1 MFPEPDEFAI
11 HFYKLFRVHPELKKK
26 IEWKKH
32 KKNKSSKGKE
42 NRKPKIEIV
51 GEVPPEIEVA
61 GNASNFAVFST
72 VRLAVLERWMKEAND
87 LYLTSSGSAPP
98 QSASNSDSEDENS
111 HPVPTP
117 ARIPKIVGVG
127 LRSVFELIRESRTTQ
142 PALCSK
148 ALSALLDVVQGHQPE
163 GLKLEPAEVI
173 EPLLELLLELATIAP
188 ETGSEATHLKAVA
201 CSCLIAL
208 VIARGDTGKLL
219 SALAALLM
227 CPQALAQQKIHM
239 PSILGA
245 LQKSVLGVML
255 GKTVAPDWITHGIPK
270 SALLSSHHILN
281 QNLYDG
287 DAAKGGGEKSL
298 ASDGSYLYIHS
309 NRGLFKMGSGY
320 GGTIK
325 AHIYAHKPDFFPNKT
340 GWLGLAQDKLYFRLK
355 RSGTDKGELMV
366 VDRETLDVKEIGRI
380 DIPGVMFSDGE
391 SLGIVTPTKED
402 GFVVRSVNPDAS
414 PMNYVSELPLK
425 LARKCVV
432 AFGYAI
438 FDEDTSLHNLNTGVD
453 EETAAI
459 VSGKEFSLVKTTTG
473 KVLYSGKP
481 SSLGLKQGGGGAG
494 VKGGH
499 SRWSELVIP
508 KGPKIV
514 QVCAGHDGLHAIL
527 VAEDGSIYFTGT
539 ARRGEDGDHSKVRR
553 QPKAVKPKKM
563 LKVEGYT
570 IVNAAC
576 NNGTTALVTKDGELL
591 MFGKDTTHCEPN
603 TGFVSDL
610 KNVQVSQVALGKAHA
625 VVVTNKGHLYTF
637 GINNKGQCGREFTPQ
652 VKEAAIVAMETTVE
666 EEGCDEEEGEW
677 VDEGGMCPPGQ
688 HKWKQDLCMV
698 CTVCRECTGYS
709 ISCLSSMRPDRIPGQ
724 ECGCGE
730 GDSGCSQCGACRICA
745 RENVDNSEMAI
756 LGPSGASDIAGMMR
770 LDLIF
775 GANGAIIGGRPGG
788 RFQDHLQYRLEERK
802 QRQRAKLGQSKHSS
816 VLKMKGSSARS
827 SSSGIA
833 SSSSPLPS
841 QAKVLL
847 SCKTPITSVSPSHLS
862 SSDVGMP
869 LNKEGVGSDVE
880 RDASR
885 VTSLPPAR
893 VHLPIDSPVVQVACG
908 LHHTV
913 VLVQSGEVYTF
924 GSNSYGQLG
933 VGDVMVRG
941 GPVQVK
947 LPAAATHI
955 AAGSNHTVILT
966 SKGHVYTFGAHQK
979 SQLGRGMGSNGPGPA
994 GEGSS
999 KRTDPSRSPWH
1010 SIPGPLSWVG
1020 PRQGRRATWV
1030 GASAD
1035 QTYLKVDESLINS
1048 VSLNQS
1054 TIMANKTSILLVPK
1068 KCEQDKSFRCLVIN
1082 KRDGNCCSFSEES
1095 QVDFS
1100 QKIVCLDPVY
1110 NVLWS
1115 YQDGHLYCYNT
1126 VCCEAEFGR
1135 WSIISGQLALPT
1147 SPGMAVT
1154 RSQAALHL
1162 LAALDTLTATE
1173 HVLCPSAD
1181 EKRARQAQTKVYS
1194 KEDFSTVGRFEC
1206 HGGGWGYSGHSIEAI
1221 RFMADTDILMGGFGL
1236 FGGRGEYTGK
1246 IKLFDIGT
1254 EGGEQESD
1262 GELLAETEEIPYE
1275 CGPRQKYPMLFEEPM
1290 PLIANRWYVAWAR
1303 VSGPSSDCGSSGQGM
1318 VTTEDQVVF
1327 YFKSSKKSNNGTDVN
1342 AGQIPQLLYKVV
1354 TPESQTPNRQT
1365 DSTEPACILSREF
1378 SRTVTREGLQSLLAL
1393 LQWSWNTFKVGLL
1406 EMVNTIYVCNEQ
1418 YDFQLAIQ
1426 EQERLVYITKACLR
1440 LLRMYTNENYP
1451 NQIPCKRQLPES
1463 VLLAECIGD
1472 IRALLKQILSDTSV
1486 KCDPR
1491 PKGILAVGTNKR
1503 LVEEIMNECHQT
1515 FVACFHAFYP
1525 TAYLKWT
1532 ALCDLLANINKK
1544 NNEGVDQ
1551 LLTSMLASLR
1561 CPSVR
1566 LRSTFPILGPNMDA
1580 PDSLKKQLSPSDN
1593 SGLPMM
1599 PCIDT
1604 HHYPILVE
1612 QMSYR
1617 SQVEGGGSGTGWA
1630 FRDVLDRLLD
1640 IVTIPVKEGLY
1651 DAPLSYSGKLS
1662 FNACH
1667 ILARIVAELAIFASG
1682 TTDDM
1687 DGACGRMLHVTPSR
1701 FTRTN
1706 QSRTWNTGN
1715 GSPDAICFSV
1725 DRPGV
1730 VVAGVGVYGGVGSYD
1745 YELEMLDDTNTG
1757 YDPTHTQRW
1766 NSLQVTRGSFGPDDC
1781 LADDIAEIKFDFPV
1795 FIKENVKY
1803 AIRLRNHGGRTS
1815 NGDGGLSTVK
1825 GPDGVVFTFSTC
1837 SLSFNGTTQ
1846 TRGQIPYILYYSNPQ
1861 DSETHAQNKGAIES
1875 QARRITLN
1883 VTSAIVNRCS
1893 EVLAMGRDVD
1903 IVEAYDSLSSSTLVR
1918 ILLPLVVANISP
1930 LATSDPRSAVQVLGL
1945 LQELLPHVSALNLTQ
1960 HEAFQSICSDENSHD
1975 QAAVTTSNH
1984 KAWVESDHPYK
1995 PATVSNYK
2003 VVFPDQVQWMAIEFT
2018 AECGTAQAEDSLQLY
2033 IPGTRP
2039 SAMVGDDY
2047 LGAAGGI
2054 TARAED
2060 KGAAAACV
2068 TTLNDEPISFP
2079 YWPVLH
2085 KFSNNPAQWPQSAVV
2100 LPGNEVVF
2108 SLETASDYVKDDK
2121 ANFYGFKC
2129 LVTGYEWNNETYDG
2143 LKLLETELAFLGG
2156 MCSAS
2161 LIKKDLVLPPS
2172 SADELE
2178 EDMEIVEEL
2187 AQQVYS
2193 KHSSLLG
2200 KGFALANPLTINQ
2213 ALDGV
2218 LPYSCHS
2225 NERLFLRDLVQCV
2238 PGTSGGR
2245 LSRWL
2250 QPEPYVDPTRSELLY
2265 SREDMRCG
2273 WPALLTM
2280 LTKDQYGDI
2289 VHVPNLRI
2297 EVKAVPIDK
2306 KEIGYD
2312 VSRKMRRISQPDEQ
2326 TFGGHALPCL
2336 DTPYEVTVKDKMCYY
2351 AISIM
2356 KAYENY
2362 SFEELR
2368 YTSPVI
2374 KRSSENMLVRPNSDG
2389 TYSATWTPASIGWYS
2404 ILTTIDGYAAH
2415 EGYKV
2420 EVKEPPQGLTPPSQS
2435 VVRKATHQPSKL
2447 RRFVAK
2453 NSAGLRVR
2461 AHPSLQSE
2469 QLGVVHLNGTIA
2481 FIDEIHNDD
2490 GVWLRLNQET
2500 IRQYCEGVY
2509 TEAWCLQF
2517 NQHLGKTLLLPVQEP
2532 KSILDVAIKDPN
2544 VRKSP
2549 IIDSPKSSKKSS
2561 RYKVVMCGA
2570 SGHNVR
2576 SSPNLKAPPVGM
2588 VTLGNSIT
2596 VIDHVENSEGTWIQL
2611 DKESVNQFCFNWN
2624 GEAWSLASDLSNV
2637 YLRPESASSEKGID
2651 FGMSFSENDL
2661 AFGTSPQCK
2670 KGFDFTSGAA
2680 ASSEGGVFPIFQSGR
2695 LTPPSQVPFVFG
2707 STSHQERLSRSLGV
2721 GAGGGGNAVKEESSR
2736 SVYRETPKSPAL
2748 TKWLKLDD
2756 GKIVDRKGSSGK
2768 DLPPE
2773 LLGVSVKELV
2783 KAIGESRANGNGA
2796 TPPDT
2801 PRKASRSSS
2810 PLPTSRTSQSASCSS
2825 PLPIPGAKSSMGLQQ
2840 DSISSSPLAY
2850 GSPRSV
2856 GLSPAVYCGESQRR
2870 GSTQSDTSALV
2881 SSLTRDLTPSPSGS
2895 CSLHSPNSTPSTPR
2909 KNKDQC
2915 TFPQETDS
2923 SSKSIAVAGTQTSP
2937 EGSSKVQ
2944 QPQHPPAP
2952 QPHFSIGSAG
2962 GVCTRD
2968 DGLTSVGIGGGSVS
2982 SSAVGRLS
2990 PKTSRKN
2997 RSASGAGKRSMSPAQ
3012 QPVPAA
3018 GRQHREIRAPVKEA
3032 MSPSVA
3038 ESLRA
3043 TFAAFLWHEGI
3054 VHDAMACASFLKF
3067 HPTLPKQGALVV
3079 TRHTDRARTADQRH
3093 SLEVSTAGSYLHIK
3107 PSTLETLTRSAANAN
3122 ANRHRGNKQNVIRE
3136 EGRGGV
3142 TDEQKPPVVPSTSVQ
3157 PCCSGPDNQ
3166 EEHTVTVLPPAL
3178 KCLVHLWEQ
3187 LTLTCLQAFAVNS
3200 VLPSPTAP
3208 SAKNGETKR
3217 IARKKKDW
3225 KAGGSRCGGGN
3236 ERMGS
3241 CELCGGVFPHPVTY
3255 HMRQAH
3261 AGCGGHAGGK
3271 GYNSGGNFCVG
3282 WAGNCGDGG
3291 VGGSSWYLVCD
3302 TCRDKYLRAKKL
3314 SASGSALGSVVK
3326 KPTRK
3331 KAATVPQPAKIVSP
3345 ASNISASST
3354 LETHLVMKNNAMF
3367 LLELCGGSPKR
3378 MAGGGRDSPP
3388 ELPFPPPGPFQCL
3401 LSLGVNPSALRDDHH
3416 FPQDDVIFRRKDS
3429 EGNPTSRPISE
3440 GPPSDGESDCG
3451 KGRLFHRS
3459 VSMGTNGAPWSK
3471 REPDGR
3477 LVGVRKRNNSTCDV
3491 ANESGSSLLC
3501 HPSAALQK
3509 LVPSLSQ
3516 SAIVNTAA
3524 DRNASTVDLLSR
3536 PVLIFL
3542 LQQHNLPSLHLAMKQ
3557 ALRKATCRVYGMQA
3571 LDWLLHTVTQAT
3583 CLHDLLW
3590 WFVAALTPTPIPPE
3604 IDPDQLKDDLP
3615 ERKDER
3621 KEDHD
3626 LRGVCE
3632 HPLNDMGIAGEA
3644 VHPLPSTFHSLLQSI
3659 ADLMLLLPMGS
3670 ALQQMAVRCWGI
3682 NFTQADHMFLHRS
3695 HVFSNISKILSRS
3708 EEEQEDLL
3716 SMQESH
3722 VSSFSQEASY
3732 VEALADLTGSVQIK
3746 ASSRQAMV
3754 GSLTDNSTE
3763 TFWESG
3769 DEDRNKTKTLT
3780 LTCCP
3785 RSHPTM
3791 IYVHIDNC
3799 RDLGNK
3805 VSSVTFQS
3813 GPNVDELFKL
3823 RTVEVESR
3831 ATGWISCSILEKSH
3845 SVIRLELKGGDN
3857 SMRIRQVRVLGRMEG
3872 ESLKVGRQHAAA
3884 VIQQKNTEAE
3894 TLRVFRLITS
3904 QVFGKLITGE
3914 QEEATLVECEGAA
3927 VSGSAEGSNDLK
3939 EHMVGILFSRSKLT
3953 HLQKQVCVHIVQA
3966 IRKEATVMREEWETR
3981 LCSATSSSS
3990 GEAPDTYCFEM
4001 LSMVLAL
4008 SGSAV
4013 GRSYLAHQ
4021 HGLLSDLLS
4030 LLHTG
4035 SARVQRQVT
4044 ALLRRMLAEVPP
4056 STLANILGVKQLPPT
4071 DFSIAATI
4079 SRSTEMTAFD
4089 FHRMG
4094 ILDVFLSCIAK
4105 ALTVQVKTKGK
4116 ESKGV
4121 SSISLATCIH
4131 PRDNVGARWWL
4142 RGCISRKLAED
4153 IISLIRDMASGKLS
4167 EVWAC
4172 VTKGAVAENILNLT
4186 RLTESQR
4193 GSNDCLRSPTLW
4205 LALASLCVLDRDHV
4219 DRLSSGQWRN
4229 TADGKPPPPRPTCNN
4244 HDDGETNAIIQCNM
4258 CGSLCAECDRYL
4270 HLHRRTRMH
4279 QRQVCKEEEEAI
4291 KVDLHEG
4298 CGRTKLFW
4306 ALLLA
4311 DSSTLKALV
4320 EFREGTR
4327 SQPCGLGVCRFCGAS
4342 GSSGLL
4348 SIGNVCADHDCQ
4360 EHARNACTKV
4370 HQCGHVC
4377 GGIAS
4382 EVECLPCLHGCNPG
4396 AVQLKQDAD
4405 DMCMICFIEALSS
4418 APAIQLKCGHVFHM
4432 HCCRNVLTKKWAG
4445 PRITFAF
4452 AQCPICKS
4460 PMEHQVLVKQLEPVK
4475 ELMED
4480 VRRKALMR
4488 LEYEGLDKGRP
4499 DPASYAM
4506 DRYAYYVCFKC
4517 KKAYYGGEARCDL
4530 ELGSGEFDPSELVC
4544 GACSDVSRAQMCP
4557 KHGTDFLEYKCR
4569 YCCSVAVFF
4578 CFGTTHFCNACHD
4591 DFQRVTNIPKNE
4603 LPGCPAGPKAK
4614 QLEGEECPLHVKHPP
4629 TGEEFA
4635 LGCGVCR
4642 NAHTF

>member
-1 MFPEPDEFAI
+1 MFPEPDEFGLS
-11 HFYKLFRVHPELKKK
+11 FYELFRVLPDTKKK
-26 IEWKKH
+26 LEWKKH
-32 KKNKSSKGKE
+32 KKGKSKGKE
-42 NRKPKIEIV
+42 NRKPKIELV

-61 GNASNFAVFST
+61 GNASSFAVFST

-87 LYLTSSGSAPP
+87 LYLTSSSSAPP

-111 HPVPTP
+111 PPTPQP

-127 LRSVFELIRESRTTQ
+127 LRSVFELIKESRSSH
-142 PALCSK
+142 PALCTK
-148 ALSALLDVVQGHQPE
+148 ALTALLDVVQGHQPE
-163 GLKLEPAEVI
+163 GLKLEPPEVV
-173 EPLLELLLELATIAP
+173 EPLLELLLELATMP
-188 ETGSEATHLKAVA
+188 QEGSSNSASHLTSVA

-227 CPQALAQQKIHM
+227 CPHSVSQQNIHM

-245 LQKSVLGVML
+245 LQKSVLGVVL

-270 SALLSSHHILN
+270 SALLAQHEIYAKPELSSDYTIV
-281 QNLYDG
+281 DK
-287 DAAKGGGEKSL
+287 AI
-298 ASDGSYLYIHS
+298 ASDGLYLYVHTSI
-309 NRGLFKMGSGY
+309 GLLKMGSGY
-320 GGTIK
+320 GGTLK
-325 AHIYAHKPDFFPNKT
+325 GHIYIHKPDFFPNKT
-340 GWLGLAQDKLYFRLK
+340 GWLGYAQGKLYFRLGK
-355 RSGTDKGELMV
+355 GSSDRGELLTV
-366 VDRETLDVKEIGRI
+366 NSETLEVKEVGKI
-380 DIPGVMFSDGE
+380 DSPGVMFSDGE
-391 SLGIVTPTKED
+391 NLGIVTPTKED
-402 GFVVRSVNPDAS
+402 GFVVRSVNPS
-414 PMNYVSELPLK
+414 SLPLNFVSELPLK

-432 AFGYAI
+432 AFGYAM
-438 FDEDTSLHNLNTGVD
+438 FDEETSLHNLNSGVE
-453 EETAAI
+453 EETASI
-459 VSGKEFSLVKTTTG
+459 VSGKEFSLIRTTAG
-473 KVLYSGKP
+473 KLYFSGKP
-481 SSLGLKQGGGGAG
+481 SCLGLKQGG
-494 VKGGH
+494 KGGIGK
-499 SRWSELVIP
+499 WSELIIP
-508 KGPKIV
+508 KAPKIV
-514 QVCAGHDGLHAIL
+514 QVAAGHDGMHAVL
-527 VAEDGSIYFTGT
+527 VAEDGSVYFTGT

-563 LKVEGYT
+563 MKVDGYV
-570 IVNAAC
+570 IVYAAC
-576 NNGTTALVTKDGELL
+576 NNGTTALVSKDGELL
-591 MFGKDTTHCEPN
+591 MFGKDTNHCEPN
-603 TGFVSDL
+603 TGFVTDL
-610 KNVQVSQVALGKAHA
+610 RNVHVTQVALGKAHA
-625 VVVTNKGHLYTF
+625 VAVTNKGHLYTF
-637 GINNKGQCGREFTPQ
+637 GINNKGQCGREYSNQ
-652 VKEAAIVAMETTVE
+652 VKEGKFFFFLSLFLFYQYKTFCAATIAMETAVE
-666 EEGCDEEEGEW
+666 EEGGEEEEGEW
-677 VDEGGMCPPGQ
+677 GDEGGMCPPGQ

-709 ISCLSSMRPDRIPGQ
+709 ISCLSSMSTDRIPGQ

-745 RENVDNSEMAI
+745 RENVDNSDMAI

-775 GANGAIIGGRPGG
+775 GANGAVIAGRPGGG
-788 RFQDHLQYRLEERK
+788 RFQDHLQCRLEERK
-802 QRQRAKLGQSKHSS
+802 QRQHAKLSSKHSA
-816 VLKMKGSSARS
+816 VLKLKGASAIGHRAP
-827 SSSGIA
+827 GCMI
-833 SSSSPLPS
+833 P
-841 QAKVLL
+841 QAKVILCKAAL
-847 SCKTPITSVSPSHLS
+847 SGQPNNIGADAVMP
-862 SSDVGMP
+862 VG
-869 LNKEGVGSDVE
+869 KDAVGSDVE

-885 VTSLPPAR
+885 VSSLPPAM
-893 VHLPIDSPVVQVACG
+893 VVLPVDSPVIQIACG

-913 VLVQSGEVYTF
+913 VLVQSGEVFTF

-933 VGDVMVRG
+933 VGDIMVRG
-941 GPVQVK
+941 GPVQVR
-947 LPAAATHI
+947 LSAPAMHI
-955 AAGSNHTVILT
+955 AAGGNHTVVLT
-966 SKGHVYTFGAHQK
+966 TSGHVYTFGSHQK
-979 SQLGRGMGSNGPGPA
+979 GQLGRGTMSVSG
-994 GEGSS
+994 GEGTS
-999 KRTDPSRSPWH
+999 KRIDFGRSPWH
-1010 SIPGPLSWVG
+1010 SIPGSVSWVG

-1048 VSLNQS
+1048 VSLSHS
-1054 TIMANKTSILLVPK
+1054 TIMANRTCIVLVPK
-1068 KCEQDKSFRCLVIN
+1068 KCEEDKSFSCLVIN
-1082 KRDGNCCSFSEES
+1082 KRDGNCCSFSE
-1095 QVDFS
+1095 QDQIDFS
-1100 QKIVCLDPVY
+1100 ESSVCLDPVY

-1115 YQDGHLYCYNT
+1115 YNRGQLRCYNA
-1126 VCCEAEFGR
+1126 VCSEAKFGV
-1135 WSIISGQLALPT
+1135 WSILSGQLALPT
-1147 SPGMAVT
+1147 IPGHTVT

-1162 LAALDTLTATE
+1162 LAALDTLTSTE
-1173 HVLCPSAD
+1173 HILSPTAE
-1181 EKRARQAQTKVYS
+1181 EKRARQSHTKVYS
-1194 KEDFSTVGRFEC
+1194 KEDFSTVSRFES

-1221 RFMADTDILMGGFGL
+1221 RFMSDTDILIGGFGL

-1254 EGGEQESD
+1254 EGGEQEND

-1275 CGPRQKYPMLFEEPM
+1275 CGPRQKYPMLFEEPIS
-1290 PLIANRWYVAWAR
+1290 LLANRWYVAWAR

-1342 AGQIPQLLYKVV
+1342 AGQIPQLLYRVV
-1354 TPESQTPNRQT
+1354 TPESQAPNRQA
-1365 DSTEPACILSREF
+1365 DSSEPACILSREF
-1378 SRTVTREGLQSLLAL
+1378 SRAVTRDGLQSLLAL
-1393 LQWSWNTFKVGLL
+1393 LRWSWSTFKVGLL
-1406 EMVNTIYVCNEQ
+1406 DMVNSLYTNAHQ
-1418 YDFQLAIQ
+1418 YEFRIGIQ
-1426 EQERLVYITKACLR
+1426 EQERLVYISKACLR
-1440 LLRMYTNENYP
+1440 LLRMYTNEIYP
-1451 NQIPCKRQLPES
+1451 NQIVCKRQVPES
-1463 VLLAECIGD
+1463 VLLAECVGD
-1472 IRALLKQILSDTSV
+1472 IRALLKQILSDTTV

-1491 PKGILAVGTNKR
+1491 PKGILAVGANKQ
-1503 LVEEIMNECHQT
+1503 LVEDIMNECHHT

-1532 ALCDLLANINKK
+1532 ALCDLLASINRK
-1544 NNEGVDQ
+1544 NNGGIDQ
-1551 LLTSMLASLR
+1551 LLTSLLASLR
-1561 CPSVR
+1561 CPSIR
-1566 LRSTFPILGPNMDA
+1566 LRSTFPILSPNMDA

-1599 PCIDT
+1599 PYLDT

-1617 SQVEGGGSGTGWA
+1617 SQIEGGGLGSGWVL
-1630 FRDVLDRLLD
+1630 RDVLDRLLD
-1640 IVTIPVKEGLY
+1640 IVTIPVKESLY
-1651 DAPLSYSGKLS
+1651 EAPLSYSMKLT

-1667 ILARIVAELAIFASG
+1667 ILSRIVAELAIFASG

-1687 DGACGRMLHVTPSR
+1687 DGACGRVLHSTPSR

-1715 GSPDAICFSV
+1715 GSPDAICLSV

-1730 VVAGVGVYGGVGSYD
+1730 VIAGVGVYGGVGSYD
-1745 YELEMLDDTNTG
+1745 YELEILDDSNTS
-1757 YDPTHTQRW
+1757 YDHTHTQRW
-1766 NSLQVTRGSFGPDDC
+1766 NSLQVTRGSFGPEDC
-1781 LADDIAEIKFDFPV
+1781 LNDDIAEIKFDFPV
-1795 FIKENVKY
+1795 FVKENVKY

-1846 TRGQIPYILYYSNPQ
+1846 TRGQIPTILYYSNPQ

-1883 VTSAIVNRCS
+1883 VTSAIVTRCS

-1903 IVEAYDSLSSSTLVR
+1903 NIKSYDTLSTSHLVR

-1945 LQELLPHVSALNLTQ
+1945 LQELLPHVSALNLL
-1960 HEAFQSICSDENSHD
+1960 HYESFRSCSDETAHD
-1975 QAAVTTSNH
+1975 QAGVTTSNH
-1984 KAWVESDHPYK
+1984 RAWVESDHPYK

-2003 VVFPDQVQWMAIEFT
+2003 VVFPDSVQWMALEFT
-2018 AECGTAQAEDSLQLY
+2018 VDCGTAQAEDSLQLY
-2033 IPGTRP
+2033 IPANRRLCISG
-2039 SAMVGDDY
+2039 
-2047 LGAAGGI
+2047 
-2054 TARAED
+2054 ED
-2060 KGAAAACV
+2060 INSDL
-2068 TTLNDEPISFP
+2068 TP

-2085 KFSNNPAQWPQSAVV
+2085 RFNNNPALWPQSAVI

-2108 SLETASDYVKDDK
+2108 SLETASDYVKDEK

-2129 LVTGYEWNNETYDG
+2129 LVTGYDWHTDIYDG

-2161 LIKKDLVLPPS
+2161 LMKKDLILPPS
-2172 SADELE
+2172 SADELD
-2178 EDMEIVEEL
+2178 EDMEVVEEL

-2200 KGFALANPLTINQ
+2200 KGFALANPLSINQ

-2225 NERLFLRDLVQCV
+2225 NERLFLRDFVQCA

-2250 QPEPYVDPTRSELLY
+2250 QPESYVDPGRSELLY

-2273 WPALLTM
+2273 WPALLTV
-2280 LTKDQYGDI
+2280 LTKDQYGDV
-2289 VHVPNLRI
+2289 VHVPSLKI

-2306 KEIGYD
+2306 KELGGSD
-2312 VSRKMRRISQPDEQ
+2312 ANRKMRRISQPDEL

-2336 DTPYEVTVKDKMCYY
+2336 DVPYEVTIKDKMCYA
-2351 AISIM
+2351 AITIM

-2374 KRSSENMLVRPNSDG
+2374 KRSSENMLVRPNCDG
-2389 TYSATWTPASIGWYS
+2389 SYSATWTPASIGWYS
-2404 ILTTIDGYAAH
+2404 ILTTIDGYPMH

-2420 EVKEPPQGLTPPSQS
+2420 EVKEPPQGMTPPSQS
-2435 VVRKATHQPSKL
+2435 VVRKATQQPNKL
-2447 RRFVAK
+2447 RKFVAR

-2469 QLGVVHLNGTIA
+2469 QIGVVHVNGTIA

-2500 IRQYCEGVY
+2500 IRQYCEGAY
-2509 TEAWCLQF
+2509 AEAWCLQF

-2532 KSILDVAIKDPN
+2532 KSIIENAIRDPN

-2549 IIDSPKSSKKSS
+2549 IIESPKTK
-2561 RYKVVMCGA
+2561 RATQYRVVKCGA
-2570 SGHNVR
+2570 SGHNIR
-2576 SSPNLKAPPVGM
+2576 SNPSLKAPPVGM
-2588 VTLGNSIT
+2588 LTQGNCIT
-2596 VIDHVENSEGTWIQL
+2596 VIDHVENNDGTWVEL
-2611 DKESVNQFCFNWN
+2611 DEESLNKHCFNWD
-2624 GEAWSLASDLSNV
+2624 GEAWALAINRENV
-2637 YLRPESASSEKGID
+2637 YLRPESVEKDKEFTDECTGEGD
-2651 FGMSFSENDL
+2651 DEFFSNSQMQISQSGKR
-2661 AFGTSPQCK
+2661 A
-2670 KGFDFTSGAA
+2670 FDFTSTSFPMF
-2680 ASSEGGVFPIFQSGR
+2680 SSQGTSSNQ
-2695 LTPPSQVPFVFG
+2695 LPFVFG
-2707 STSHQERLSRSLGV
+2707 STSHQESVVPAGGQKEDSRSIF
-2721 GAGGGGNAVKEESSR
+2721 
-2736 SVYRETPKSPAL
+2736 REVPKSPAL
-2748 TKWLKLDD
+2748 TKWLKSDD
-2756 GKIVDRKGSSGK
+2756 KPQPDKKTACSSIK

-2783 KAIGESRANGNGA
+2783 KAIGESRANGNGV

-2810 PLPTSRTSQSASCSS
+2810 PLPPSRTSHSASSS
-2825 PLPIPGAKSSMGLQQ
+2825 PLPIPALPGRHRSQGAKGSLGLQQ
-2840 DSISSSPLAY
+2840 DSMSSSPLAY
-2850 GSPRSV
+2850 GSPRSIAW
-2856 GLSPAVYCGESQRR
+2856 SPAVGIGGESTSQRR

-2909 KNKDQC
+2909 KTKETN
-2915 TFPQETDS
+2915 TFAPDTDS
-2923 SSKSIAVAGTQTSP
+2923 SSKSMAQAGTQTSP
-2937 EGSSKVQ
+2937 E
-2944 QPQHPPAP
+2944 
-2952 QPHFSIGSAG
+2952 SAG
-2962 GVCTRD
+2962 LVDR
-2968 DGLTSVGIGGGSVS
+2968 SKPNQQFSSGSNENRSSCRKSRVQAATS
-2982 SSAVGRLS
+2982 SS
-2990 PKTSRKN
+2990 
-2997 RSASGAGKRSMSPAQ
+2997 GKKSMSP
-3012 QPVPAA
+3012 PPIVHPRHHK
-3018 GRQHREIRAPVKEA
+3018 GPIKEA

-3067 HPTLPKQGALVV
+3067 HPNLPKEGALVV
-3079 TRHTDRARTADQRH
+3079 TRPTDRVRTADQRH
-3093 SLEVSTAGSYLHIK
+3093 SLEVSTAGNYLHIK

-3122 ANRHRGNKQNVIRE
+3122 ANRHRGKQQSVIRE
-3136 EGRGGV
+3136 EG
-3142 TDEQKPPVVPSTSVQ
+3142 TSSAGTSEHKSQV
-3157 PCCSGPDNQ
+3157 GDARVG
-3166 EEHTVTVLPPAL
+3166 EHTVTVLPPAL

-3187 LTLTCLQAFAVNS
+3187 LTLTCLQAFTVNS
-3200 VLPSPTAP
+3200 IFPSPTAP
-3208 SAKNGETKR
+3208 SGSMSKNSGENKR
-3217 IARKKKDW
+3217 NARKKKDW
-3225 KAGGSRCGGGN
+3225 KSSGGRCSG

-3255 HMRQAH
+3255 HMRQMH
-3261 AGCGGHAGGK
+3261 AGCGAHAGGK
-3271 GYNSGGNFCVG
+3271 GYNSGGSFCVG

-3291 VGGSSWYLVCD
+3291 FGQSSWYLICD
-3302 TCRDKYLRAKKL
+3302 GCRDKYLRLKKQ
-3314 SASGSALGSVVK
+3314 GSTQGVK
-3326 KPTRK
+3326 KPSRK
-3331 KAATVPQPAKIVSP
+3331 KAAVTMPPPQPSPSCKITSP
-3345 ASNISASST
+3345 TSNTSAVT
-3354 LETHLVMKNNAMF
+3354 DTHLVMKNNAMF
-3367 LLELCGGSPKR
+3367 LLELSGGAQKR
-3378 MAGGGRDSPP
+3378 LTSSGGNSSLNALRETPQDQA
-3388 ELPFPPPGPFQCL
+3388 FPPPGPFQCL
-3401 LSLGVNPSALRDDHH
+3401 LSLDAIQVNPSGW
-3416 FPQDDVIFRRKDS
+3416 KDS
-3429 EGNPTSRPISE
+3429 HFSSTSENVVIRRRDSDNNTNSRPVSE
-3440 GPPSDGESDCG
+3440 GLTSDSDSESG

-3459 VSMGTNGAPWSK
+3459 VSMGTNGAPWAK
-3471 REPDGR
+3471 KEGDMK
-3477 LVGVRKRNNSTCDV
+3477 VIVTRKRNNSTCDMV
-3491 ANESGSSLLC
+3491 NETGSSLLC
-3501 HPSAALQK
+3501 YPSAALQK
-3509 LVPSLSQ
+3509 LVPSMSQ
-3516 SAIVNTAA
+3516 SAIVNNTTE
-3524 DRNASTVDLLSR
+3524 RLTVDLLSR
-3536 PVLIFL
+3536 PVLTFL

-3590 WFVAALTPTPIPPE
+3590 WFVAALTPTPAPPDHDLE
-3604 IDPDQLKDDLP
+3604 QPQLKDLELP
-3615 ERKDER
+3615 EKSDKKDEH
-3621 KEDHD
+3621 E

-3644 VHPLPSTFHSLLQSI
+3644 VHPLPSTFHNLLQTI

-3695 HVFSNISKILSRS
+3695 HVFSNISKILSRT
-3708 EEEQEDLL
+3708 EEEQEDAM

-3722 VSSFSQEASY
+3722 LSANSQSSSF
-3732 VEALADLTGSVQIK
+3732 VEVLADLTSTVEIK

-3780 LTCCP
+3780 ITCPP
-3785 RSHPTM
+3785 RSQPRV
-3791 IYVHIDNC
+3791 IYIHIDNC
-3799 RDLGNK
+3799 RDLANK

-3823 RTVEVESR
+3823 QTVEVESR
-3831 ATGWISCSILEKSH
+3831 ATGWISCSITYDQH
-3845 SVIRLELKGGDN
+3845 SIIRLELKGGDN
-3857 SMRIRQVRVLGRMEG
+3857 SMRIRQVRILGRIEG
-3872 ESLKVGRQHAAA
+3872 ESLRLKRQHSAMT
-3884 VIQQKNTEAE
+3884 IQQRNTEAE

-3914 QEEATLVECEGAA
+3914 EEVPAVE
-3927 VSGSAEGSNDLK
+3927 AEGNEESNDLK

-3966 IRKEATVMREEWETR
+3966 IRKEAIVMREEWETR
-3981 LCSATSSSS
+3981 LCSASTATSA
-3990 GEAPDTYCFEM
+3990 EAPDTYCFEM

-4008 SGSAV
+4008 SGSTV

-4021 HGLLSDLLS
+4021 HALLSDLLS

-4044 ALLRRMLAEVPP
+4044 ALLRRMLAEVSPA
-4056 STLANILGVKQLPPT
+4056 TLAHILGIKHLPPT
-4071 DFSIAATI
+4071 DFSIVTTL
-4079 SRSTEMTAFD
+4079 SRSSDSNVFD
-4089 FHRMG
+4089 CHKMG

-4131 PRDNVGARWWL
+4131 PRDNIGSRWWL

-4153 IISLIRDMASGKLS
+4153 IIGLIRDMASGKLNES
-4167 EVWAC
+4167 WAY

-4186 RLTESQR
+4186 RLNEAQR
-4193 GSNDCLRSPTLW
+4193 TSNDCLRNPTLW

-4219 DRLSSGQWRN
+4219 ERLSSGQWRN
-4229 TADGKPPPPRPTCNN
+4229 SADGKPPPPRPTCNN
-4244 HDDGETNAIIQCNM
+4244 HDDGETNAIIQCNV

-4327 SQPCGLGVCRFCGAS
+4327 TQPCGTGVCRFCGAS

-4348 SIGNVCADHDCQ
+4348 SIGNVCADHECQ
-4360 EHARNACTKV
+4360 EHARNACGKV
-4370 HQCGHVC
+4370 HMCGHGC
-4377 GGIAS
+4377 GGIAN
-4382 EVECLPCLHGCNPG
+4382 EVECLPCLYGCSPE
-4396 AVQLKQDAD
+4396 ATMLKQDAD

-4418 APAIQLKCGHVFHM
+4418 APAVQLKCGHVFHL
-4432 HCCRNVLTKKWAG
+4432 HCCRNVLTKRWFG
-4445 PRITFAF
+4445 PRITFSF

-4460 PMEHQVLVKQLEPVK
+4460 PIEHTILSKQLEPVK

-4480 VRRKALMR
+4480 VRRKAVMR

-4499 DPASYAM
+4499 DPAAYAM

-4517 KKAYYGGEARCDL
+4517 KKAYYGGEARCDA

-4603 LPGCPAGPKAK
+4603 LPPCPAGPKAK
-4614 QLEGEECPLHVKHPP
+4614 LLEGEECPLHVKHPP